1 MCVTF
6 GIHLE
11 VRKSLRS
18 YEENEIEHSTLG
30 LRGKPEQ
37 EWLNE
42 GAEGKDR
49 ITREV

>member
-18 YEENEIEHSTLG
+18 YEENEIEHTTLG
-30 LRGKPEQ
+30 LRGKTEQ